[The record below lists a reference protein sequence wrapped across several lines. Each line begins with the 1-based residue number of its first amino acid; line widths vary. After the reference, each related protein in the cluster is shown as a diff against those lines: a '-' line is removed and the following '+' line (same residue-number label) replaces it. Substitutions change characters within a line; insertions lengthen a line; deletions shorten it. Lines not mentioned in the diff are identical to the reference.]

1 MAWKVREERRV
12 GRLFGVEFGSGHW
25 NMSDEE
31 EETPAGLPAS
41 SAHSHCL
48 PQMEQLK
55 F

>member
-1 MAWKVREERRV
+1 M

-48 PQMEQLK
+48 PQEQLK